1 MQNSPA
7 LGSSMRDAGCVM
19 ANGELPIFGIKS
31 FEREVKD
38 HKWWALFHTYPSVAS
53 SHLSQ
58 MAHDL
63 SFMGGIGYVIA
74 GQS

>member
-7 LGSSMRDAGCVM
+7 LGSSMRDAECVM

-38 HKWWALFHTYPSVAS
+38 QKWWALFPVNIKLRYATSVL
-53 SHLSQ
+53 HK
-58 MAHDL
+58 
-63 SFMGGIGYVIA
+63 FC
-74 GQS
+74 